1 MRCEKQITQSYEIAR
16 ERYAA
21 LGVDTENVMKVLAE
35 IPISMHCWQGDD
47 VNGFEITEGGA
58 TGGIMSTGNY
68 PGRAG
73 NAAELRADLDF
84 ALSLLPG
91 TMRVNIHAMYLE
103 SEKAVNR
110 DAIAPEHF
118 ANWIQWA
125 KEKKI
130 GLDFNPTCFGHSMMV
145 DGMTLSSPKEEVRK
159 FWIEHCKRSREIS
172 EAMGRALGKRCVMN
186 IWVPDGFK
194 DIPVDRMA
202 ARRRL
207 KDSLDQVLADR
218 KDPALMAD
226 AVESKLFG
234 LGCESC
240 TIGSHEFY
248 MAYAMDKKIMLTL
261 DSGHFHP
268 TEVISDKISSSL
280 LFMDEILLH
289 VSRPV
294 RWDSDHVVIF
304 DDELQAIASEIVRC
318 GVNRVNI
325 GLDYFDGTVNRIIAW
340 CAGTRNMQKALCT
353 ALLAPSGTLSEY
365 EYTGDFSSRLA
376 LTEELKAMPW
386 SDVYDYYCLK
396 HNVPVGTDYI
406 GSAIDY
412 VKKIAAARG
421 V

>member
-21 LGVDTENVMKVLAE
+21 LGVDTEKVLNTLAE
-35 IPISMHCWQGDD
+35 IPVSMHCWQGDD
-47 VNGFEITEGGA
+47 VHGFEVAAGGA
-58 TGGIMSTGNY
+58 DGGIMSTGNY
-68 PGRAG
+68 PGRAN
-73 NAAELRADLDF
+73 NANELRADLDF
-84 ALSLLPG
+84 ALSMLPG

-103 SEKAVNR
+103 SDKPVSR
-110 DAIAPEHF
+110 DAITPEHF

-125 KEKKI
+125 KEKQI
-130 GLDFNPTCFGHSMMV
+130 GLDFNPTCFGHPMMV
-145 DGMTLSSPKEEVRK
+145 DGMTLSSPDADVRK

-172 EAMGRALGKRCVMN
+172 EAMGKALGKRCVMN

-194 DIPVDRMA
+194 DIPVNRYA
-202 ARRRL
+202 ARARL
-207 KDSLDQVLADR
+207 KESLDQVLAEK
-218 KDPALMAD
+218 KDAAFMAD

-248 MAYAMDKKIMLTL
+248 MAYAMEKKVMLTL
-261 DSGHFHP
+261 DAGHFHP

-294 RWDSDHVVIF
+294 RWDSDHVVIL

-325 GLDYFDGTVNRIIAW
+325 GLDYFDGTVNRILAW
-340 CAGTRNMQKALCT
+340 CTGTRNMQKALCK
-353 ALLAPSGTLSEY
+353 ALLAPEATLSDWEFS
-365 EYTGDFSSRLA
+365 GDFSRRLA
-376 LTEELKAMPW
+376 MTEELKAMPW
-386 SDVYDYYCLK
+386 SDVYDYYCMK
-396 HNVPVGTDYI
+396 QNVPVGADYI
-406 GSAIDY
+406 ASAVEY
-412 VKKIAAARG
+412 VKKTAAARG